1 MRIIICLILICLVV
15 FSSCNA
21 PNIKS
26 ESDCTEQTVNNA
38 EESVSEE
45 TISETET
52 EIIKYHFIGV
62 DTTNY
67 ITITDEEFEITVDQL
82 EGEIAERIL
91 KILNDGKWNIGNTK
105 TYSDISFNI
114 DGNAVVYYSSVSG
127 LFNDKT
133 NKRNLKLSD
142 EDTNFINS
150 LIFKDNEL
158 SSSSVT
164 VLKEF
169 SDAKVT
175 LNETQ
180 IEEFF
185 KGFERDLY
193 FESWRI
199 GVPPTNY
206 DLCFVLDGGRRIYYS
221 TSGNILLDKEFEL
234 YCGATGDQLEVIKTI
249 IDALDHP

>member
-1 MRIIICLILICLVV
+1 MRIIICLILICLLT

-45 TISETET
+45 TIFETET
-52 EIIKYHFIGV
+52 ESIKYHFTGL
-62 DTTNY
+62 DSTDY
-67 ITITDEEFEITVDQL
+67 ITVIDEEFEITVDRL

-91 KILNDGKWNIGNTK
+91 AILNDGTWNRGNTK

-114 DGNAVVYYSSVSG
+114 DGNGVVYYSSMSG

-133 NKRNLKLSD
+133 NKRSLKLSE

-185 KGFERDLY
+185 KGFERDSY
-193 FESWRI
+193 FEGWRI
-199 GVPPTNY
+199 GTPRTNY

-221 TSGNILLDKEFEL
+221 TSSNTLLDKEREL
-234 YCGATGDQLEVIKTI
+234 YCGATGDQQELIKTI
-249 IDALDHP
+249 IEALE